1 MRKSIG
7 GIASVLV
14 LFAVCSG
21 AQQTASPE
29 QTLRALLTEFLD
41 AAGRGDKAVFERFFA
56 DDVIYTRAT
65 GMVVTKADILK
76 SLDAPRPA
84 DAPKMTYSAED
95 VNVRVHGDT
104 AIVNFQLVGIGSR
117 SLMDSRIEVTK
128 YRNTGTFMLRGGR
141 WQVVAWQATKLAEPE
156 KK

>member
-1 MRKSIG
+1 MTSRWSPLK
-7 GIASVLV
+7 
-14 LFAVCSG
+14 LFAVSLAVFALASVVV
-21 AQQTASPE
+21 AQPSPE

-65 GMVVTKADILK
+65 GVVVTKAEIMK
-76 SLDAPRPA
+76 SLDEPRPA
-84 DAPKMTYSAED
+84 DAPKMAYSAED
-95 VNVRVHGDT
+95 VNVRVHGST
-104 AIVNFQLVGIGSR
+104 AVVNFRLVGRAEQGGKTEI
-117 SLMDSRIEVTK
+117 TN
-128 YRNTGTFMLRGGR
+128 YRNTGTFMLRNGR